1 MTNEK
6 RILQDLVMTDTEL
19 SELVDK
25 HMDSMTADV
34 VSDAILDI
42 CQKCVQNEPTE
53 WNNAT
58 RMEKMTYISQEMY
71 RKGFIDALWL
81 MNESI
86 RVICSRT

>member
-6 RILQDLVMTDTEL
+6 RILQDLVMTDAEL
-19 SELVDK
+19 SELTEKYMENLTVD
-25 HMDSMTADV
+25 TI
-34 VSDAILDI
+34 SDIIIEI
-42 CQKCVQNEPTE
+42 CQKGAECGKE
-53 WNNAT
+53 WEDANRFT
-58 RMEKMTYISQEMY
+58 KLTYISRGMY